1 MEEKTL
7 RRKRKKPLKILLLTA
22 CFFITGCIAL
32 LLMINDNMRPAL
44 TAIAEA
50 RITALAVSAMNDAIM
65 ERMDDNSYTSLITAC
80 DNCEKVY
87 MIQADTRQ
95 MNMLASDCCAAA
107 QTRIAAMGEQGVSV
121 PLGTVSGIT
130 YLSGRGPG
138 IRVLFTPVGSVES
151 DFDSELVSS
160 GINQSLYRV
169 NIRLTST
176 IRLIMPGVSH
186 SIEVSAKAAI
196 AESIIVGEV
205 PQVYTNVAD
214 EEDMMNLIP
223 TEPLS

>member
-1 MEEKTL
+1 MEETTL

-22 CFFITGCIAL
+22 CIFVTGCIAL
-32 LLMINDNMRPAL
+32 LLVINDNMRPAL

-65 ERMDDNSYTSLITAC
+65 ERMDDNSYTSLITAY
-80 DNCEKVY
+80 DNGEKVY

>member
-1 MEEKTL
+1 MEENTL

-22 CFFITGCIAL
+22 CIFVTGCIAL
-32 LLMINDNMRPAL
+32 LLVINDNMRPAL

-65 ERMDDNSYTSLITAC
+65 ERMDDNSYTSLITAY
-80 DNCEKVY
+80 DNGEKVY

>member
-22 CFFITGCIAL
+22 CIFMAGCIAL

-65 ERMDDNSYTSLITAC
+65 ERMDDNSYTSLITAY
-80 DNCEKVY
+80 DNGEKVY

>member
-1 MEEKTL
+1 MEENTL

-65 ERMDDNSYTSLITAC
+65 ERMDDNSYTSLITAY
-80 DNCEKVY
+80 DNGEKVY

-138 IRVLFTPVGSVES
+138 IRVMFTPVGSVES

-214 EEDMMNLIP
+214 EDDMMNLIP

>member
-1 MEEKTL
+1 MEERTL
-7 RRKRKKPLKILLLTA
+7 HRRRRRPLKILLLGACTA
-22 CFFITGCIAL
+22 CICFVAL
-32 LLMINDNMRPAL
+32 LFTVNANMRPAL

-50 RITALAVSAMNDAIM
+50 RVTALAVSAMNDAIM
-65 ERMDDNSYTSLITAC
+65 ERMDDNSYTSLITAY
-80 DNCEKVY
+80 DNGEKVY

-107 QTRIAAMGEQGVSV
+107 QMRIAAMGEQGVSV

-138 IRVLFTPVGSVES
+138 IRVTFTPVGSVES

-186 SIEVSAKAAI
+186 SIEVNAKAAI
-196 AESIIVGEV
+196 AESIIVGDV

-214 EEDMMNLIP
+214 KEDMMNLIP

>member
-65 ERMDDNSYTSLITAC
+65 ERMDDNSYTSLITAY
-80 DNCEKVY
+80 DNGEKVY

>member
-1 MEEKTL
+1 MEENTL
-7 RRKRKKPLKILLLTA
+7 RRKRKKPLKILLLAA
-22 CFFITGCIAL
+22 CIFVTGCIAL

-65 ERMDDNSYTSLITAC
+65 ERMDDNSYTSLITAY
-80 DNCEKVY
+80 DNGEKVY

-107 QTRIAAMGEQGVSV
+107 QTRIAEMGEQGVSV

-138 IRVLFTPVGSVES
+138 IRVMFTPVGSVES

>member
-1 MEEKTL
+1 MTCG
-7 RRKRKKPLKILLLTA
+7 P
-22 CFFITGCIAL
+22 
-32 LLMINDNMRPAL
+32 PL

-65 ERMDDNSYTSLITAC
+65 ERMDDNSYTSLITAY
-80 DNCEKVY
+80 DNGEKVY

>member
-1 MEEKTL
+1 MEENTL

-22 CFFITGCIAL
+22 CIFVTGCIAL
-32 LLMINDNMRPAL
+32 LLVINDNMRPAL

-65 ERMDDNSYTSLITAC
+65 ERMDDNSYTSLITAY
-80 DNCEKVY
+80 DNGEKVY

-138 IRVLFTPVGSVES
+138 IRVMFTPVGSVES

>member
-1 MEEKTL
+1 MDEKTL

-22 CFFITGCIAL
+22 CIFMAGCIAL

-65 ERMDDNSYTSLITAC
+65 ERMDDNSYTSLITAY
-80 DNCEKVY
+80 DNGEKVY

-138 IRVLFTPVGSVES
+138 IRVMFTPVGSVES

>member
-1 MEEKTL
+1 MEENTL
-7 RRKRKKPLKILLLTA
+7 RRKRKRPLKILLLTV
-22 CFFITGCIAL
+22 CFFIAGCIAL

-65 ERMDDNSYTSLITAC
+65 ERMDDNSYTSLITAY
-80 DNCEKVY
+80 DNGEKVY

-138 IRVLFTPVGSVES
+138 IRVMFTPVGSVES

-223 TEPLS
+223 TEPIG

>member
-1 MEEKTL
+1 MEEKPL
-7 RRKRKKPLKILLLTA
+7 RRRRRKPLKLLLFSLCILA
-22 CFFITGCIAL
+22 VGCTAL
-32 LLMINDNMRPAL
+32 LIIINYNMRPAL
-44 TAIAEA
+44 AAIAEA

-65 ERMDDNSYTSLITAC
+65 ERMDDNSYTSLITAY
-80 DNCEKVY
+80 DNGEKVY

>member
-1 MEEKTL
+1 MEENTL

-22 CFFITGCIAL
+22 CIFMTGCIAL

-65 ERMDDNSYTSLITAC
+65 ERMDDNSYTSLITAY
-80 DNCEKVY
+80 DNGEKVY

-138 IRVLFTPVGSVES
+138 IRVMFTPVGSVES

>member
-1 MEEKTL
+1 MEENTL

-22 CFFITGCIAL
+22 CIFVTGCIAL

-65 ERMDDNSYTSLITAC
+65 ERMDDNSYTSLITAY
-80 DNCEKVY
+80 DNGEKVY

-138 IRVLFTPVGSVES
+138 IRVTFTPVGSVES

>member
-1 MEEKTL
+1 MEENTL
-7 RRKRKKPLKILLLTA
+7 RRRRRRPLKILLLSV
-22 CFFITGCIAL
+22 CLSLIGGIAL

-44 TAIAEA
+44 TAIAES

-65 ERMDDNSYTSLITAC
+65 ERMDDNSYTSLITAY
-80 DNCEKVY
+80 DNGDKVY

-138 IRVLFTPVGSVES
+138 IRVTFTPVGSVES

-214 EEDMMNLIP
+214 EEDMLNLIP
-223 TEPLS
+223 TEPIS

>member
-1 MEEKTL
+1 MEENTL

-22 CFFITGCIAL
+22 CIFMAGCIAL

-65 ERMDDNSYTSLITAC
+65 ERMDDNSYTSLITAY
-80 DNCEKVY
+80 DNGEKVY

-138 IRVLFTPVGSVES
+138 IRVMFTPVGSVES

>member
-1 MEEKTL
+1 
-7 RRKRKKPLKILLLTA
+7 
-22 CFFITGCIAL
+22 
-32 LLMINDNMRPAL
+32 
-44 TAIAEA
+44 
-50 RITALAVSAMNDAIM
+50 MNDAIM
-65 ERMDDNSYTSLITAC
+65 ERMDDNSYTSLITAY
-80 DNCEKVY
+80 DNGEKVY

-138 IRVLFTPVGSVES
+138 IRVMFTPVGSVES

>member
-1 MEEKTL
+1 MEENTL

-22 CFFITGCIAL
+22 CIFMTGCIAL

-65 ERMDDNSYTSLITAC
+65 ERMDDNSYTSLITAY
-80 DNCEKVY
+80 DNGEKVY

-138 IRVLFTPVGSVES
+138 IRVRFTPVGSVES

>member
-1 MEEKTL
+1 MEENTL

-22 CFFITGCIAL
+22 CIFMTGCIAL

-65 ERMDDNSYTSLITAC
+65 ERMDDNSYTSLITAY
-80 DNCEKVY
+80 DNGEKVY

-138 IRVLFTPVGSVES
+138 IRVTFTPVGSVES

-223 TEPLS
+223 TEPIS